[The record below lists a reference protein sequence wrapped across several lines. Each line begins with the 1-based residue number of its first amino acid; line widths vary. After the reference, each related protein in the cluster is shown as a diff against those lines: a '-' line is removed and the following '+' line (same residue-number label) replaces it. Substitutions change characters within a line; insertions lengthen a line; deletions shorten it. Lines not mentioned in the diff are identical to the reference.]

1 MIAGLIIL
9 LQVTLAQPAGCEPAP
24 PDSLLA
30 NASLPT
36 TSAVVEYTYLGSNPL
51 PWGRS
56 AMVATRV
63 WGSGIA
69 ERWIV
74 SDRNTAD
81 CPDLPVA
88 EVGSVLYSFRGSGA
102 VEVLL
107 DRPVSGSD
115 AAALLVRFGEPRTY
129 PVGGG
134 DRTMAWVRVFP
145 GVLLLALTAMSL
157 LVVLVVRRRRR
168 RRDPFLF

>member
-1 MIAGLIIL
+1 MIAGLLIF
-9 LQVTLAQPAGCEPAP
+9 LQITLTQPVGCEPAP
-24 PDSLLA
+24 PGSLLV

-63 WGSGIA
+63 WGSGIV
-69 ERWIV
+69 ERWMV
-74 SDRNTAD
+74 SDQNTAS

-88 EVGSVLYSFRGSGA
+88 EVGSVLYTFRGSGA

-107 DRPVSGSD
+107 DRPVSGAD

-145 GVLLLALTAMSL
+145 GLLLFVLTAISL

-168 RRDPFLF
+168 DPFLF